1 MEDYCAFGFGD
12 PLGEEGGVSSW
23 GGWWCRVL
31 LDLAT
36 LLGRRAVSVP
46 GEEGQWKIV
55 LLDLATLLGRR
66 VVSVPGEEGGVSGRL
81 LCFWI
86 WRPSWGGGWCRFLG
100 RRVVS
105 VEDYCVFGFGDS
117 PGEEVG
123 GE

>member
-1 MEDYCAFGFGD
+1 MSAEDHCAFGLGD
-12 PLGEEGGVSSW
+12 P
-23 GGWWCRVL
+23 
-31 LDLAT
+31 
-36 LLGRRAVSVP
+36 P
-46 GEEGQWKIV
+46 GEE
-55 LLDLATLLGRR
+55 
-66 VVSVPGEEGGVSGRL
+66 VVSVEDNRAFGLGDPIGEDGGVGGRL